1 MILKSDIDI
10 ENKIFTCVVPTNK
23 ILDMQLVGP
32 NLNHPFYSI
41 VKTII
46 KNKGYSLKLD
56 VYPEGSKK
64 YIKSIDFKGNN
75 TILEFYIHL
84 NHDKR

>member
-1 MILKSDIDI
+1 MILKSDINI
-10 ENKIFTCVVPTNK
+10 ENKIFTCVVPTDR

-32 NLNHPFYSI
+32 NLNHPFYNI

-46 KNKGYSLKLD
+46 KNKGYSLKLH
-56 VYPEGSKK
+56 VYSEKSKK
-64 YIKSIDFKGNN
+64 YIKSVNFEGDN

-84 NHDKR
+84 NHDSN